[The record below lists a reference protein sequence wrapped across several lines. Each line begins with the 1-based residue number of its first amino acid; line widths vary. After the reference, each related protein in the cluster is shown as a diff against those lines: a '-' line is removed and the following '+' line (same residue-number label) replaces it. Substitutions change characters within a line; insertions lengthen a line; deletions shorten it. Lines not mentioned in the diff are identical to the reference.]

1 MFRLARTW
9 LPPLAVG
16 LAVLPALAQTA
27 PPAQPTQPAAPIA
40 APAAATV
47 NGYVIPETAVQR
59 ALERL
64 PPARRAEA
72 RPELINYLIDN
83 VLVEQHLVQQGVKV
97 EPAEVDKRIE
107 EMKSEL
113 AKQNRDL
120 MKMLQEMKVS
130 VPELRE
136 QTAADL
142 RWDRYASSQATD
154 SALKQMFETDKVMF
168 DGTTVRARH
177 ILLTPPAGDAAAAQK
192 VQGDL
197 VKIKQDIEAKVNA
210 ELAKQPADAEPLARE
225 KARIALIDDAFAEK
239 AREISV
245 CPGSKNQGGDVGW
258 FQRAG
263 FMVEPF
269 ARTAFALKTYQ
280 ISDVVQTQF
289 GYHLIL
295 VTDRKP
301 GMDIKFDD
309 VKDDVRE
316 AFCERLRES
325 ILAQIKSRSQIVIT
339 PVK

>member
-1 MFRLARTW
+1 MSRLARTW
-9 LPPLAVG
+9 LPPLL
-16 LAVLPALAQTA
+16 LALATVPALAQT
-27 PPAQPTQPAAPIA
+27 PQPTPIA

-64 PPARRAEA
+64 PQAKRAEA
-72 RPELINYLIDN
+72 RPELVSYLIDN
-83 VLVEQHLVQQGVKV
+83 VLVEQYLVQQGVKV
-97 EPAEVDKRIE
+97 EVAEVDKRIE
-107 EMKSEL
+107 EMKAEL

-120 MKMLQEMKVS
+120 TKMLQEMKIS
-130 VPELRE
+130 VAELRE
-136 QTAADL
+136 QTTADL
-142 RWDRYASSQATD
+142 RWDRFASSQANDT
-154 SALKQMFETDKVMF
+154 ALKQMFEADKSMF

-177 ILLTPPAGDAAAAQK
+177 ILLTAPAGDAAAAQK
-192 VQGDL
+192 AQADL
-197 VKIKQDIEAKVNA
+197 VQLKQAIEAAVYA
-210 ELAKQPADAEPLARE
+210 ELAKQPANADPLARE
-225 KARIALIDDAFAEK
+225 KARIALLDDTFAAK
-239 AREISV
+239 AREISK

-269 ARTAFALKTYQ
+269 ARTAFMLQPYQ

-301 GMDIKFDD
+301 GPAVKFED

-316 AFCERLRES
+316 AFCEKLRES
-325 ILAQIKSRSQIVIT
+325 ILAQIKPRSQIQIA
-339 PVK
+339 PAPQ